1 MAGRFASWDDVVAF
15 ALTMPGTELLPFY
28 NHQAVK
34 VRGKAFVSPGREAD
48 SFHVM
53 APHEEKA
60 ILLETDP
67 DTFWQTPHYEG
78 WPGLLV
84 RYGSADP
91 ERVARVIERAWWDRA
106 SKAQRVVRGERP

>member
-1 MAGRFASWDDVVAF
+1 MNDWDAVAAF
-15 ALTMPGTELLPFY
+15 ALTLPSAEASTSY
-28 NHQAVK
+28 GQPAIKVK
-34 VRGKAFVSPGREAD
+34 ARMFVSSGHVD
-48 SFHVM
+48 GSFHVI

-60 ILLETDP
+60 LLIETDA

-91 ERVARVIERAWWDRA
+91 DRVRAVIARGWWDRA
-106 SKAQRVVRGERP
+106 TKKLRADYGDRP